1 MINHRDSTINNY
13 SQLQQIQDQQLTIVT
28 VITYAT
34 KYIFFT
40 MGIVL
45 LTSIVNTTYGRLCS
59 FNMNNIFYSL
69 AMSGSP
75 ICKTLS
81 KTSYTLNFFVDT
93 LFLGILT
100 S

>member
-1 MINHRDSTINNY
+1 MLMNYNHRDSTINSNE
-13 SQLQQIQDQQLTIVT
+13 QQQLTIVT
-28 VITYAT
+28 VIMYTT

-45 LTSIVNTTYGRLCS
+45 LASIVNTTYGRLCS

-93 LFLGILT
+93 LFLGMST
-100 S
+100 T